1 MRNALVFSASFA
13 ILEGCISATIIISH
27 EVVEHHLASSVSAVL
42 YLFFALGTLV
52 APALVRRAGVKRSLV
67 ASMLMYA
74 VYTAAY
80 MAPSPTVLYPAG
92 ALGGLAGAL
101 LWTAQGAYYTTS
113 AAGLFALFFQLSLT
127 FGKQLA
133 GLSLSLFPQALQLL
147 GSSESH
153 HRRRD
158 AAHSAPPSFPQA
170 PQLLFGAYTAL
181 ALGCTV
187 AMSSVIDLSA
197 RPGERQSDTGP
208 GQPQGSGGEG
218 SLLATL
224 CDHRFVLLTPTN
236 VAFGLMT
243 ALSSGP

>member
-1 MRNALVFSASFA
+1 MTKAPNMASTDFSDDDGFGGVRPPRPAYSPRDLMRNALVFSASFA

-101 LWTAQGAYYTTS
+101 RGA
-113 AAGLFALFFQLSLT
+113 ARM
-127 FGKQLA
+127 
-133 GLSLSLFPQALQLL
+133 P
-147 GSSESH
+147 
-153 HRRRD
+153 RRL
-158 AAHSAPPSFPQA
+158 P
-170 PQLLFGAYTAL
+170 
-181 ALGCTV
+181 
-187 AMSSVIDLSA
+187 
-197 RPGERQSDTGP
+197 
-208 GQPQGSGGEG
+208 
-218 SLLATL
+218 
-224 CDHRFVLLTPTN
+224 
-236 VAFGLMT
+236 
-243 ALSSGP
+243 